1 MATTKELIEQINRLF
16 TENRMEAF
24 MDYLAEDVVWDMYT
38 ASSGHTTF
46 NGTAEIYQMDGS
58 DMPKHTNFRFSTVVI
73 EGDRASVQGSATIK
87 KADGTEYESNF
98 CDVYEFKDDKIVRM
112 SSYMVDNIK

>member
-1 MATTKELIEQINRLF
+1 CEDYKQYTFCDCFTMIMATTKELIEQINRLF

-24 MDYLAEDVVWDMYT
+24 MDYLAEDVVCDMYT
-38 ASSGHTTF
+38 ASSGHATF

-58 DMPKHTNFRFSTVVI
+58 DMPEHTNFRFSTVVI

-87 KADGTEYESNF
+87 K
-98 CDVYEFKDDKIVRM
+98 
-112 SSYMVDNIK
+112 